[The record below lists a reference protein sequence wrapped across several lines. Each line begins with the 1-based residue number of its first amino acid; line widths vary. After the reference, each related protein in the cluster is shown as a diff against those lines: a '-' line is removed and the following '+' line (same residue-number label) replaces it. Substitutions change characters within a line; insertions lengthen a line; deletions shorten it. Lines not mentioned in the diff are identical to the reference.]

1 MHIHSHDFFPFLLW
15 DFQNALPHKAGEVNL
30 TLGGIDLNNSASVV
44 VKADKKLLTVLF
56 PNGGDGRET
65 SEDMYEWKV
74 ALENALAQAPSAN
87 LAMGQSGIFQNDAS
101 VTDTIG
107 SSVEQWRERRP
118 MQSLVVGRPILLALE
133 DMDGSPSFLEK
144 ALRFIEQHG
153 VKVEGILRQSADVE
167 EVKQRIEEYEQ
178 GKTEFS
184 PDEDAHVVSDC
195 VKYILRELPS
205 SPVPA
210 SCCTALLESFN
221 AKSHG
226 YRYALGVATEIQM
239 LVLLWLG
246 CSKIMER
253 RRKGRKW
260 KKEEKEGG
268 EGRRRGK
275 NMPVNEVMTK
285 NCKSTPI
292 QKGTDHEFRVDAMH
306 DAISET
312 LPEPNR
318 RLLQRVLKMMIAV
331 ASHKSE
337 NRMSAPAVAACMAPL
352 LLRPLLAGD
361 CELEDAFDIGHG
373 GSAQLMAAAAA
384 ANHAHAI
391 IATLLDEYDGIFEDD
406 CLQRESH
413 STDMYSDSESNGS
426 EDSMEDEI
434 LETVDD
440 GYHDV
445 ENDLDPEDDPE
456 QSFCGTL
463 SESSDHAESDVYDYK
478 VYAGADSDADAQND
492 GHMCRTDQKSTAEV
506 LPSLQ
511 ELVMENLTENHTA
524 SGVFASECQDS
535 LGDDSALG
543 CPKQDV
549 SSLSSSSCLTNTC
562 DKLNAAVL
570 TEKRPSIWGRT
581 AARKNLAMDSIDSHS
596 DDEIMIQRL
605 EITKNDLQN
614 KFAKEAKGN
623 AILQAS
629 LERRKQALHER
640 RLALEQ
646 DVARLQE
653 QLQREKDLRATIE
666 AGLNMPPQNYL
677 ASSSMDIKIRAEL
690 EEIALAEADV
700 VNLKQKAADLHLQ
713 LNQQH
718 RHVHSSFCKSC
729 GHDLHAQKHEMTQK
743 AQQQILGTGN
753 DVLLHEG
760 TKKNEVKDV
769 FLSCD
774 SRAVKTQVI
783 PSVQS
788 RQPHR
793 KQQDLTSTSMF
804 SSDLVKEP
812 FAKNQKQRE

>member
-1 MHIHSHDFFPFLLW
+1 
-15 DFQNALPHKAGEVNL
+15 
-30 TLGGIDLNNSASVV
+30 
-44 VKADKKLLTVLF
+44 
-56 PNGGDGRET
+56 
-65 SEDMYEWKV
+65 MYEWKA

-118 MQSLVVGRPILLALE
+118 VQSLVVGRPILLALE

-210 SCCTALLESFN
+210 SCCTALLESF
-221 AKSHG
+221 
-226 YRYALGVATEIQM
+226 R
-239 LVLLWLG
+239 
-246 CSKIMER
+246 
-253 RRKGRKW
+253 
-260 KKEEKEGG
+260 
-268 EGRRRGK
+268 
-275 NMPVNEVMTK
+275 
-285 NCKSTPI
+285 
-292 QKGTDHEFRVDAMH
+292 TDHEFRVDAMH

-445 ENDLDPEDDPE
+445 ENDLDPDDDPE

-492 GHMCRTDQKSTAEV
+492 GSMCRSDQKSTTEV
-506 LPSLQ
+506 LPSLK
-511 ELVMENLTENHTA
+511 ELVMENLTENHTS

-543 CPKQDV
+543 SPKQDV

-570 TEKRPSIWGRT
+570 TAKRQSIWGRT

-614 KFAKEAKGN
+614 KIAKEAKGN

-677 ASSSMDIKIRAEL
+677 ASSSMDIKQIRAEL

-718 RHVHSSFCKSC
+718 RHIHSSFCKSC
-729 GHDLHAQKHEMTQK
+729 GHDLHAQKHEITQK
-743 AQQQILGTGN
+743 VQQQILGTGN

-760 TKKNEVKDV
+760 TKKKNEVKDV

-774 SRAVKTQVI
+774 SRAVKTQLI

-793 KQQDLTSTSMF
+793 KQQDLTSRSMF

-812 FAKNQKQRE
+812 FAKNQERRYQLLNELHNLDGKDGTSSHK